1 MHRHLPD
8 RPRRAMPFLRAAVA
22 SGLACAAALATALP
36 AAAATG
42 TPALTGASAVSAPAS
57 GAGAHLAVAA
67 AAPAPRAAT
76 VLFEEG
82 FENTPGAPRPL
93 TAYTGAPPLAE
104 TYTADPAWLTACN
117 GWLVSAADPA
127 TAPAG
132 SGCGTSWPSLQ
143 AMASALAEWTGGDPV
158 GNHAVTAYTA
168 GNPGAGKTQLET
180 VQSIPVESPG
190 RFLTFSVDA
199 AAVNCF
205 AAHPLLEFSLLDEQR
220 VVPAFTDPIDTCADA
235 DTVTANGTH
244 LGTYAGDDAVLFSGS
259 SAGVRMVNA
268 QASGTGNDGAIDN
281 LRIMDATPQLSTA
294 FDPDPV
300 GAGDPTTLTFTVTNT
315 TEKAAKRGWSFT
327 EQLPPGLV
335 ADPGSAT
342 TDCSSGT
349 VAVSP
354 DGHGLTSGGDLAVG
368 QESCA
373 ITVRVTSA
381 RSGTYTLCATAT
393 TARHGI
399 DPPGCTSVTFVALLM
414 DAHARAVAAAPLAP
428 SDVTCTED
436 PATDSAQLGNTHF
449 GSSTGAFTSAATNAA
464 GTAGT
469 GSARTA
475 TSTATV
481 NGLHLLSGLVS
492 AGTATATA
500 TATAPTALD
509 TITATGT
516 TTLTGAR
523 VGNTTLAA
531 HPAPNTVITLPQL
544 GTVTLNE
551 QRVYGDGHGLVVNA
565 LHVRLSDG
573 TDIVVG
579 GARASLTRTPGPCP
593 SP

>member
-1 MHRHLPD
+1 M
-8 RPRRAMPFLRAAVA
+8 
-22 SGLACAAALATALP
+22 
-36 AAAATG
+36 
-42 TPALTGASAVSAPAS
+42 
-57 GAGAHLAVAA
+57 
-67 AAPAPRAAT
+67 
-76 VLFEEG
+76 LFDEG
-82 FENTPGAPRPL
+82 FENAPGAPRLL
-93 TAYTGAPPLAE
+93 TSYTGAPPLAE

-132 SGCGTSWPSLQ
+132 SGCGTSWPSQQ
-143 AMASALAEWTGGDPV
+143 AMASALAEWAGGDPAA
-158 GNHAVTAYTA
+158 NHAVTAYTA

-180 VQSIPVESPG
+180 VQPVPVAANG

-205 AAHPLLEFSLLDEQR
+205 AAHPLLEFFLLDGQQAI
-220 VVPAFTDPIDTCADA
+220 PAFTDPIDTCTDA
-235 DTVTANGTH
+235 DTVTANGTRV
-244 LGTYAGDDAVLFSGS
+244 GTYAGDDAVLFSGP

-281 LRIMDATPQLSTA
+281 LRILDATPQLSTA
-294 FDPDPV
+294 FAPDPV
-300 GAGDPTTLTFTVTNT
+300 GVGDSTTLTFTVTNT

-342 TDCSSGT
+342 TDCPSGT
-349 VAVSP
+349 VTVDP
-354 DGHGLTSGGDLAVG
+354 GGHRLTSGGDLAAG
-368 QESCA
+368 QESCT

-414 DAHARAVAAAPLAP
+414 DAHAQAVTAPPTAPLAP
-428 SDVTCTED
+428 ADVTCTED
-436 PATDSAQLGNTHF
+436 PATDGAQLGNTHV
-449 GSSTGAFTSAATNAA
+449 GSSTGSFTSATTHAT
-464 GTAGT
+464 GTVGT
-469 GSARTA
+469 GGARTA

-481 NGLHLLSGLVS
+481 NGLHLLGGLVS
-492 AGTATATA
+492 AGTARATA
-500 TATAPTALD
+500 TATAPTALG
-509 TITATGT
+509 TIGATGA

-523 VGNTTLAA
+523 VGNTTLAT

-551 QRVYGDGHGLVVNA
+551 QRMYGDGRGLVVNA

-573 TDIVVG
+573 TDIIVG
-579 GARASLTRTPGPCP
+579 GTRASLTRTPGPCP

>member
-1 MHRHLPD
+1 M
-8 RPRRAMPFLRAAVA
+8 
-22 SGLACAAALATALP
+22 
-36 AAAATG
+36 
-42 TPALTGASAVSAPAS
+42 SAP
-57 GAGAHLAVAA
+57 V
-67 AAPAPRAAT
+67 PRAAA

-82 FENTPGAPRPL
+82 FENAPGAPRLL
-93 TAYTGAPPLAE
+93 TSYTGAPPLAE

-127 TAPAG
+127 TAPIG
-132 SGCGTSWPSLQ
+132 SGCGTSWPSQQ
-143 AMASALAEWTGGDPV
+143 AMASALAEWAGGDPAA
-158 GNHAVTAYTA
+158 NHAVTAYTA

-180 VQSIPVESPG
+180 VQPVPVPVAATG

-205 AAHPLLEFSLLDEQR
+205 AAHPLLEFSLLDGEQA
-220 VVPAFTDPIDTCADA
+220 VPAFTDPIDTCTDA

-244 LGTYAGDDAVLFSGS
+244 VGTYAGDDAVLFSGPS
-259 SAGVRMVNA
+259 VGVRMVNA

-281 LRIMDATPQLSTA
+281 LRILDATPQLSTA

-300 GAGDPTTLTFTVTNT
+300 GAGDSTTLAFTVTNT

-342 TDCSSGT
+342 TTCPSGT
-349 VAVSP
+349 VTVDP
-354 DGHGLTSGGDLAVG
+354 GGHGLTSGGDLAAG
-368 QESCA
+368 QESCT

-414 DAHARAVAAAPLAP
+414 DAHARTVTAAPIAPLAP
-428 SDVTCTED
+428 ADVTCTED
-436 PATDSAQLGNTHF
+436 PATDGAQLGNTHV
-449 GSSTGAFTSAATNAA
+449 GSSTGSFASATTHAA
-464 GTAGT
+464 GITGT
-469 GSARTA
+469 GGARTA

-481 NGLHLLSGLVS
+481 NGLHLLGGLVS

-500 TATAPTALD
+500 TATAPTALG
-509 TITATGT
+509 TITVTGA

-523 VGNTTLAA
+523 VGNTTLAT

-551 QRVYGDGHGLVVNA
+551 QRVYGDGRGLVVNA

>member
-1 MHRHLPD
+1 M
-8 RPRRAMPFLRAAVA
+8 
-22 SGLACAAALATALP
+22 S
-36 AAAATG
+36 
-42 TPALTGASAVSAPAS
+42 
-57 GAGAHLAVAA
+57 
-67 AAPAPRAAT
+67 APAPRAAT

-82 FENTPGAPRPL
+82 FENDPGAPRPL

-132 SGCGTSWPSLQ
+132 SGCGSSWPSQQ
-143 AMASALAEWTGGDPV
+143 AMASALAEWAGGDPA

-180 VQSIPVESPG
+180 VQPVPVAATG

-205 AAHPLLEFSLLDEQR
+205 AAHPLLEFSLLDGQR
-220 VVPAFTDPIDTCADA
+220 VVPAFTDPVDTCDDA
-235 DTVTANGTH
+235 GTVTGNGTH
-244 LGTYAGDDAVLFSGS
+244 VGTYAGDDAVLLSGS

-281 LRIMDATPQLSTA
+281 LRILDATPQLSTA
-294 FDPDPV
+294 FDPDQV
-300 GAGDPTTLTFTVTNT
+300 GVDDSTTLTFTVTNT
-315 TEKAAKRGWSFT
+315 TERAAKRGWSFT
-327 EQLPPGLV
+327 EQLPSGLLAV
-335 ADPGSAT
+335 PGSAT
-342 TDCSSGT
+342 TDCPSGT
-349 VAVSP
+349 VAVNP
-354 DGHGLTSGGDLAVG
+354 DGQGLTSGGDLVAG
-368 QESCA
+368 QESCT

-381 RSGTYTLCATAT
+381 RSGTYTLCAAAT

-399 DPPGCTSVTFVALLM
+399 DPPGCASVTFVALLM
-414 DAHARAVAAAPLAP
+414 DAHAQAVTAAPAAPLAP
-428 SDVTCTED
+428 ADVTCTED
-436 PATDSAQLGNTHF
+436 PAVDDAQLGNTHV
-449 GSSTGAFTSAATNAA
+449 GSSTGSFNSATTHAA

-469 GSARTA
+469 GGARTA

-481 NGLHLLSGLVS
+481 NGLHLLGGLVS

-500 TATAPTALD
+500 TATAPTALG
-509 TITATGT
+509 TITVTGA

-531 HPAPNTVITLPQL
+531 HPAPNTVITLAQL

-551 QRVYGDGHGLVVNA
+551 QQVYGAGRGLVVNA
-565 LHVRLSDG
+565 LHIRLSDG

-579 GARASLTRTPGPCP
+579 GTRASLVRTPGPCP

>member
-1 MHRHLPD
+1 MR
-8 RPRRAMPFLRAAVA
+8 AVA
-22 SGLACAAALATALP
+22 TSGLACAAVLAAALP
-36 AAAATG
+36 SAAAPG
-42 TPALTGASAVSAPAS
+42 TPAPTGTATVSAP
-57 GAGAHLAVAA
+57 V
-67 AAPAPRAAT
+67 PRAAT

-82 FENTPGAPRPL
+82 FENAPGAPRLL
-93 TAYTGAPPLAE
+93 TSYTGAPPLAE
-104 TYTADPAWLTACN
+104 TYTADPAWLTSCN

-127 TAPAG
+127 TAPVG
-132 SGCGTSWPSLQ
+132 SGCGTSWPSQQ
-143 AMASALAEWTGGDPV
+143 AMASALAEWAGGDPAD
-158 GNHAVTAYTA
+158 NHAVTAYTA

-180 VQSIPVESPG
+180 VQPVPVAATG
-190 RFLTFSVDA
+190 RFLTFSVDV

-205 AAHPLLEFSLLDEQR
+205 ATHPLLEFSLLDGQQ
-220 VVPAFTDPIDTCADA
+220 VVPAFTDPIDACTDA
-235 DTVTANGTH
+235 GTVTGNGTH
-244 LGTYAGDDAVLFSGS
+244 VGTYAGDDAVLFSGP

-268 QASGTGNDGAIDN
+268 QGSGIGNDGAIDN
-281 LRIMDATPQLSTA
+281 LRILDATPRLHTA

-300 GAGDPTTLTFTVTNT
+300 GVGDSTTLTFTVTNT

-327 EQLPPGLV
+327 EQLPSGLV

-342 TDCSSGT
+342 TDCPSGT
-349 VAVSP
+349 VAVAP
-354 DGHGLTSGGDLAVG
+354 DGHGLTSGGDLTAG
-368 QESCA
+368 QESCT
-373 ITVRVTSA
+373 ITIRVTSA
-381 RSGTYTLCATAT
+381 RSGTYTLCAAAT
-393 TARHGI
+393 VARHGI

-414 DAHARAVAAAPLAP
+414 DAHAQAVTTAPAAPLAP
-428 SDVTCTED
+428 ADVTCTED
-436 PATDSAQLGNTHF
+436 PATDGAQLGNTHV
-449 GSSTGAFTSAATNAA
+449 GSSTGSFTSATTRAA

-469 GSARTA
+469 GGARTA

-481 NGLHLLSGLVS
+481 NGLHLLGGLVS

-500 TATAPTALD
+500 TATAPTALG
-509 TITATGT
+509 TITVTGA

-551 QRVYGDGHGLVVNA
+551 QRVYGNGRGIVVNA

-579 GARASLTRTPGPCP
+579 GARTSLTRTPGPCP

>member
-1 MHRHLPD
+1 MSAPSPGVGAHP
-8 RPRRAMPFLRAAVA
+8 
-22 SGLACAAALATALP
+22 GAAAD
-36 AAAATG
+36 
-42 TPALTGASAVSAPAS
+42 
-57 GAGAHLAVAA
+57 
-67 AAPAPRAAT
+67 APAPRPAT

-82 FENTPGAPRPL
+82 FENAPGAPRPL

-117 GWLVSAADPA
+117 GWLVSAADSP

-132 SGCGTSWPSLQ
+132 SGCGTSWPSQQ
-143 AMASALAEWTGGDPV
+143 AMASALAEWAGADPI

-168 GNPGAGKTQLET
+168 GDPGAGKTQLET
-180 VQSIPVESPG
+180 VQPVPVASAG

-205 AAHPLLEFSLLDEQR
+205 AAHPLLEFSLLDGQR

-235 DTVTANGTH
+235 GTVTANGTH
-244 LGTYAGDDAVLFSGS
+244 VGTYAGDDAVLFSGS

-294 FDPDPV
+294 FDRDPV

-327 EQLPPGLV
+327 EQIPAGLITE
-335 ADPGSAT
+335 PGSAT
-342 TDCSSGT
+342 TNCSSGT
-349 VAVSP
+349 VAVDP
-354 DGHGLTSGGDLAVG
+354 DGHGLTAGGDLAAG
-368 QESCA
+368 QESCT
-373 ITVRVTSA
+373 ITIRVTSA

-393 TARHGI
+393 TARHGV

-414 DAHARAVAAAPLAP
+414 DAHAQAVTATPAAPLAP
-428 SDVTCTED
+428 SDVACTED
-436 PATDSAQLGNTHF
+436 PATDSALLGSTHV
-449 GSSTGAFTSAATNAA
+449 GSSIASFTSATTHAA
-464 GTAGT
+464 GTAGS

-481 NGLHLLSGLVS
+481 NGLHLLSGAIS
-492 AGTATATA
+492 AGKATATA

-509 TITATGT
+509 TVSATGT
-516 TTLTGAR
+516 TTFTGAR
-523 VGNTTLAA
+523 VGNTTVAA
-531 HPAPNTVITLPQL
+531 HPAPNTIITLPQR

-551 QRVYGDGHGLVVNA
+551 QRVYGDGRGLVVNA

-573 TDIVVG
+573 TDIIVG
-579 GARASLTRTPGPCP
+579 GTRASLARTPSPCP

>member
-1 MHRHLPD
+1 MYRHLPG
-8 RPRRAMPFLRAAVA
+8 RPRRTVPFLRAVA
-22 SGLACAAALATALP
+22 TSGLACVAVLAATLP
-36 AAAATG
+36 AAAAPAPTG
-42 TPALTGASAVSAPAS
+42 TATVSAP
-57 GAGAHLAVAA
+57 V
-67 AAPAPRAAT
+67 PRAAT

-82 FENTPGAPRPL
+82 FENAPGAPRLL
-93 TAYTGAPPLAE
+93 TSYTGAPPLAE

-132 SGCGTSWPSLQ
+132 SGCGTSWPSQQ
-143 AMASALAEWTGGDPV
+143 AMASALAEWAGGDPAA
-158 GNHAVTAYTA
+158 NHAVTAYTA

-180 VQSIPVESPG
+180 VQPVPVAATD

-205 AAHPLLEFSLLDEQR
+205 AAHPLLEFSLLDGER
-220 VVPAFTDPIDTCADA
+220 AVPAFTDPIDTCTDA
-235 DTVTANGTH
+235 DKVTANGTH
-244 LGTYAGDDAVLFSGS
+244 VGTYAGDDAVLFSGPS
-259 SAGVRMVNA
+259 VGVRMVNA

-281 LRIMDATPQLSTA
+281 LRILDATPRLSTA

-300 GAGDPTTLTFTVTNT
+300 GVGGSTTLTFTVTNT
-315 TEKAAKRGWSFT
+315 SEKAAKRGWSFT
-327 EQLPPGLV
+327 EQLPSGLV

-342 TDCSSGT
+342 TNCPSGT
-349 VAVSP
+349 VTVDP
-354 DGHGLTSGGDLAVG
+354 GGHGLTSGGDLAAG
-368 QESCA
+368 QESCT

-381 RSGTYTLCATAT
+381 RSGTYALCAAAT
-393 TARHGI
+393 TARRGI

-414 DAHARAVAAAPLAP
+414 DAHARAVTAAPIAPLAP

-436 PATDSAQLGNTHF
+436 PATDGAQLGSTHVGF
-449 GSSTGAFTSAATNAA
+449 SIGSFSSATTHAA
-464 GTAGT
+464 GTAGA

-481 NGLHLLSGLVS
+481 NGLHLLGGLVS
-492 AGTATATA
+492 AGTASSTA
-500 TATAPTALD
+500 TATAPTALG
-509 TITATGT
+509 TITVTGA

-551 QRVYGDGHGLVVNA
+551 QRVYGDGRGLVVNA

-579 GARASLTRTPGPCP
+579 GTRASLTRTPGPCP

>member
-1 MHRHLPD
+1 M
-8 RPRRAMPFLRAAVA
+8 
-22 SGLACAAALATALP
+22 
-36 AAAATG
+36 
-42 TPALTGASAVSAPAS
+42 
-57 GAGAHLAVAA
+57 
-67 AAPAPRAAT
+67 
-76 VLFEEG
+76 
-82 FENTPGAPRPL
+82 

-132 SGCGTSWPSLQ
+132 SGCGTSWPSQQ
-143 AMASALAEWTGGDPV
+143 AMASALAEWAGGDPV
-158 GNHAVTAYTA
+158 ANHAVTAYTA

-180 VQSIPVESPG
+180 VQPVPVASTG

-205 AAHPLLEFSLLDEQR
+205 AAHPLLEFFLLDGER
-220 VVPAFTDPIDTCADA
+220 AVPAFTDPIDTCTNAG
-235 DTVTANGTH
+235 TVTANGTRV
-244 LGTYAGDDAVLFSGS
+244 GTYAGDDAVLFSGS
-259 SAGVRMVNA
+259 SAGVRMVNS

-281 LRIMDATPQLSTA
+281 LRILDATPQLSTA

-300 GAGDPTTLTFTVTNT
+300 GVGDPTTLTFTVTNT

-342 TDCSSGT
+342 TSCSSGT
-349 VAVSP
+349 VTVDP
-354 DGHGLTSGGDLAVG
+354 DGRGLTSGGDLAAG
-368 QESCA
+368 QESCT

-381 RSGTYTLCATAT
+381 RSGTYTLCAAAT

-414 DAHARAVAAAPLAP
+414 DAHAQAVTAAPAAPLAP

-436 PATDSAQLGNTHF
+436 PATDNAQLGNTHV
-449 GSSTGAFTSAATNAA
+449 GSSTGSFTSATTHAA
-464 GTAGT
+464 GTAGA

-481 NGLHLLSGLVS
+481 NGLHLLGGLVS

-500 TATAPTALD
+500 TATAPAALG
-509 TITATGT
+509 TVTLTGT
-516 TTLTGAR
+516 TNLTGAR

-551 QRVYGDGHGLVVNA
+551 QRVYGDGRGLVVNA

>member
-1 MHRHLPD
+1 MYRHLPG
-8 RPRRAMPFLRAAVA
+8 RPRRTVPFLHAVA
-22 SGLACAAALATALP
+22 TSGLACVALLAAALP
-36 AAAATG
+36 
-42 TPALTGASAVSAPAS
+42 S
-57 GAGAHLAVAA
+57 A
-67 AAPAPRAAT
+67 AAPAPAPTGTGTATVSAPVPRAAA

-82 FENTPGAPRPL
+82 FENAPGAPRLL
-93 TAYTGAPPLAE
+93 TSYTGAPPLAE

-127 TAPAG
+127 TAPAD
-132 SGCGTSWPSLQ
+132 SGCGTSWPSQQ
-143 AMASALAEWTGGDPV
+143 AMASALAEWAGGDPAA
-158 GNHAVTAYTA
+158 NHAVTAYTA

-180 VQSIPVESPG
+180 VQPVPVAATG

-205 AAHPLLEFSLLDEQR
+205 AAHPLLEFSLLDGEQA
-220 VVPAFTDPIDTCADA
+220 VPAFTDPIDTCTDA

-244 LGTYAGDDAVLFSGS
+244 VGTYAGDDAVLFSGPS
-259 SAGVRMVNA
+259 VGVRMVNA

-281 LRIMDATPQLSTA
+281 LRILDATPQLSTA

-300 GAGDPTTLTFTVTNT
+300 GVGDSTTLTFTVTNT

-342 TDCSSGT
+342 TTCPSGT
-349 VAVSP
+349 VTVDP
-354 DGHGLTSGGDLAVG
+354 GGHGLTSGGDLAAG
-368 QESCA
+368 QESCT

-414 DAHARAVAAAPLAP
+414 DAHARAVTAAPIAPLAP
-428 SDVTCTED
+428 ADVTCTED
-436 PATDSAQLGNTHF
+436 PATDGAQLGNTHV
-449 GSSTGAFTSAATNAA
+449 GSSTGSFTSATTHAA
-464 GTAGT
+464 GTTGT
-469 GSARTA
+469 GGARTA

-481 NGLHLLSGLVS
+481 NGLHLLGGLVS

-500 TATAPTALD
+500 TATAPTALG
-509 TITATGT
+509 TITVTGA

-523 VGNTTLAA
+523 VGNTTLAT

-551 QRVYGDGHGLVVNA
+551 QRVYGDGRGLVVNA

>member
-1 MHRHLPD
+1 MYRHLPG
-8 RPRRAMPFLRAAVA
+8 RPHRTVPFLHAVVT
-22 SGLACAAALATALP
+22 SGLACVAVLAAALP
-36 AAAATG
+36 I
-42 TPALTGASAVSAPAS
+42 
-57 GAGAHLAVAA
+57 A
-67 AAPAPRAAT
+67 AAPAPTGSATVSAPVPRAAT
-76 VLFEEG
+76 VLFDEG
-82 FENTPGAPRPL
+82 FENAPGAPRLL
-93 TAYTGAPPLAE
+93 TSYTGAPPLAE

-132 SGCGTSWPSLQ
+132 SGCGTSWPSQQ
-143 AMASALAEWTGGDPV
+143 AMASALAEWAGGDPAA
-158 GNHAVTAYTA
+158 NHAVTAYTA

-180 VQSIPVESPG
+180 VQPVPVAANG

-205 AAHPLLEFSLLDEQR
+205 AAHPLLEFFLLDGQQAI
-220 VVPAFTDPIDTCADA
+220 PAFTDPIDTCTDA
-235 DTVTANGTH
+235 DTVTANGTRV
-244 LGTYAGDDAVLFSGS
+244 GTYAGDDAVLFSGP

-281 LRIMDATPQLSTA
+281 LRILDATPQLSTA
-294 FDPDPV
+294 FAPDPV
-300 GAGDPTTLTFTVTNT
+300 GVGDSTALTFTVTNT

-342 TDCSSGT
+342 TDCPSGT
-349 VAVSP
+349 VTVDP
-354 DGHGLTSGGDLAVG
+354 GGHRLTSGGDLAAG
-368 QESCA
+368 QESCT

-414 DAHARAVAAAPLAP
+414 DAHAQAVTAPPTAPLAP
-428 SDVTCTED
+428 ADVTCTED
-436 PATDSAQLGNTHF
+436 PATDGAQLGNTHV
-449 GSSTGAFTSAATNAA
+449 GSSTGSFTSATTHAT
-464 GTAGT
+464 GTVGT
-469 GSARTA
+469 GGARTA

-481 NGLHLLSGLVS
+481 NGLHLLGGLVS
-492 AGTATATA
+492 AGTARATA
-500 TATAPTALD
+500 TATAPTALG
-509 TITATGT
+509 TIGATGAT
-516 TTLTGAR
+516 ILTGAR
-523 VGNTTLAA
+523 VGNTTLAT

-551 QRVYGDGHGLVVNA
+551 QRMYGDGRGLVVNA

-573 TDIVVG
+573 TDIIVG
-579 GARASLTRTPGPCP
+579 GTRASLTRTPGPCP